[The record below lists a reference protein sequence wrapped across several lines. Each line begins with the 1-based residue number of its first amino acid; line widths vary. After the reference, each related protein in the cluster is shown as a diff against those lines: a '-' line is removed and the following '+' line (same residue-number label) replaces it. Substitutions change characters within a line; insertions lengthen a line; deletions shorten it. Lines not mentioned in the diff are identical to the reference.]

1 MILRSLLIV
10 ATPWC
15 NHYGAI
21 AQGDVSYVEKAC
33 HIDIDMSTHFA
44 CLCQTGMCHVN
55 VSRGIAKGDVSCVKK
70 AYHIDI
76 DISTHFA
83 CLRACVVC
91 QRVWGHCKRG
101 RVICQESIS
110 YRYRYIYA
118 FDVSMSNGHVS
129 CQRVWG
135 HCKRGRVVRQESIS
149 YRYTSVYAFHV
160 SMSNVS
166 CVERFRRNISYMSM
180 STCLGAS
187 QKEMCRVSTC
197 LGAWQKQTCR
207 MSTYRC
213 VSHMKYI
220 I

>member
-55 VSRGIAKGDVSCVKK
+55 ASRGIAKGDVSCVKK

-135 HCKRGRVVRQESIS
+135 HCKRGRVICRESMS
-149 YRYTSVYAFHV
+149 FRYRSVYAFDV
-160 SMSNVS
+160 SMSNGHVS
-166 CVERFRRNISYMSM
+166 CVNASRGIAKGDVSCVKKAYHIDIHL
-180 STCLGAS
+180 STHFTYLC
-187 QKEMCRVSTC
+187 QTCRVS
-197 LGAWQKQTCR
+197 KDFVEIFR
-207 MSTYRC
+207 
-213 VSHMKYI
+213 I
-220 I
+220 

>member
-101 RVICQESIS
+101 RVICRESMS
-110 YRYRYIYA
+110 FRYRSVYA

-129 CQRVWG
+129 CVNAS
-135 HCKRGRVVRQESIS
+135 RGI
-149 YRYTSVYAFHV
+149 AKGD
-160 SMSNVS
+160 VS
-166 CVERFRRNISYMSM
+166 CVKKAYHIDIHL
-180 STCLGAS
+180 STHFTYLC
-187 QKEMCRVSTC
+187 QTCRVS
-197 LGAWQKQTCR
+197 KDFVEIFR
-207 MSTYRC
+207 
-213 VSHMKYI
+213 I
-220 I
+220 